1 MPIGVMVRNL
11 AIVALP
17 FGGVLVIFALPARKR
32 GESRPIVDRDEH
44 DREARERWDDDGGAS
59 HESSDTTVMDER

>member
-1 MPIGVMVRNL
+1 MVRNL
-11 AIVALP
+11 AIVALL
-17 FGGVLVIFALPARKR
+17 FGGVLLVLRRRRALPARKR

-59 HESSDTTVMDER
+59 YASSDRTVTDER